1 MSIRALLRYSP
12 SLLFLRFFL
21 LILCLFPFSLNFQWG
36 VKGKLVTWK
45 TGDVENWRCGKL
57 EMWKTG
63 NVGISLKAI
72 RASVPYFPLPFS
84 A

>member
-12 SLLFLRFFL
+12 VREHFFAL
-21 LILCLFPFSLNFQWG
+21 SALFPTYTLPFPLFFELSVG
-36 VKGKLVTWK
+36 CKRK
-45 TGDVENWRCGKL
+45 TSDVENWRCGKL